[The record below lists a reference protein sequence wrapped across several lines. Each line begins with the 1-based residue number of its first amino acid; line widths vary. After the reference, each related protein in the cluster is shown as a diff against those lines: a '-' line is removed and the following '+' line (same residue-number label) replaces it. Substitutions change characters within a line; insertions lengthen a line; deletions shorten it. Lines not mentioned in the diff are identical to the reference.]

1 MTIHEKS
8 FDTVADCPLD
18 GIRVID
24 LSRLVA
30 GNAVSS
36 QLADFGAEVIKI
48 EDPVKGDPLRAWQS
62 GGISVHWKLYARNKK
77 SVALGLRDPRG
88 RDLLLDLA
96 ASSEVLIE
104 NFRPGTLEQ
113 MGLGPAVLHARNP
126 RLVIVRVSGWG
137 QSGPYRDRPG
147 FGTLVESMSGYAA
160 RTGFADREPV
170 LPPTALADM
179 IAGLYGAFAVMVAL
193 RRVEVEGGGGQVIDL
208 PLLDPI
214 FSFIATEAPI
224 HRLTG
229 EIRPRTGSRSET
241 TSPRNVFRTKD
252 GRYIGISAS
261 IQAMAERLFRA
272 IGREEMIT
280 DPRFRTNSDRVRN
293 AEACEAPIVAFIGAR
308 TLAENM
314 EIFEHADV
322 TAAPVYDI
330 DQFMAD
336 PHVTA
341 RDILV
346 DLPDAEMGRLPMHN
360 VIPRLSATPGRLR
373 RPAPALG
380 EHTAEI
386 LGSLGLDRTEIE
398 GLAREGII
406 RVAGGAS

>member
-1 MTIHEKS
+1 MSLHEKS
-8 FDTVADCPLD
+8 FDPGFDSGTCPLD

-62 GGISVHWKLYARNKK
+62 GGVSFHWKLYARNKK
-77 SVALGLRDPRG
+77 SVALSLRDRRG
-88 RDLLLDLA
+88 RDLLLDLI

-104 NFRPGTLEQ
+104 NFRPGTLEKI
-113 MGLGPAVLHARNP
+113 GLGPDVLHARNP
-126 RLVIVRVSGWG
+126 HLVIVRVSGWG

-160 RTGFADREPV
+160 RPGFPDREPV

-224 HRLTG
+224 YKLTG
-229 EIRPRTGSRSET
+229 QIRPRTGSRSET

-261 IQAMAERLFRA
+261 IQAMSERLFRA
-272 IGREEMIT
+272 IGREDMIA
-280 DPRFRTNSDRVRN
+280 DPRFRTNSDRVRH
-293 AEACEAPIVAFIGAR
+293 AEECEAPIAAFIAAR
-308 TLAENM
+308 TLDENM
-314 EIFEHADV
+314 KAFERAEV

-330 DQFMAD
+330 DQFLAD
-336 PHVTA
+336 PHVRERGIITE
-341 RDILV
+341 V
-346 DLPDAEMGRLPMHN
+346 PDAEMGTVPMHP
-360 VIPRLSATPGRLR
+360 VVPRLSETPGALR
-373 RPAPALG
+373 RPAPGLG
-380 EHTAEI
+380 EHNGEI
-386 LGSLGLDRTEIE
+386 LGQFGIDRATLE
-398 GLAREGII
+398 GLAREGVI
-406 RVAGGAS
+406 GLSG